1 MILAGDVGGTKI
13 LLGVY
18 RREGAG
24 VVRERSEVFA
34 SEDFTGLAEVVR
46 AFLRHVGMAGGEVEA
61 ACFGVAGPVLG
72 NATRT
77 PNLAWE
83 IDGDALAADAGLSRA
98 LLVNDLAATAEG
110 ILALRPDQLVTL
122 QEGIADPTG
131 NAVLIAAGTGLGMAL
146 LPRIPAGD
154 GSSRLHPVATEGGH
168 QDFAP
173 RNAGEEALRVTL
185 AKRYG
190 RVSVERV
197 VSGPGL
203 VATYHHLRETGA
215 APEDPEL
222 RDRIERTDPGRA
234 ISRAVLD
241 DGDPLATRALDLFV
255 AAYGAAAGNL
265 ALVGLATGGVY
276 LGGGIAP
283 KILPRLQHGPFLDAF
298 RDKGRFRGLM
308 ERLPVRVILNP
319 RTAMLGAAL
328 AGARL
333 LPPLQDPAASSG

>member
-1 MILAGDVGGTKI
+1 
-13 LLGVY
+13 
-18 RREGAG
+18 
-24 VVRERSEVFA
+24 
-34 SEDFTGLAEVVR
+34 
-46 AFLRHVGMAGGEVEA
+46 
-61 ACFGVAGPVLG
+61 VLG

-83 IDGDALAADAGLSRA
+83 IDGDALAAAVGLPRA

-110 ILALRPDQLVTL
+110 MLALRPDQLVTL
-122 QEGIADPTG
+122 QEGTADPIG

-146 LPRIPAGD
+146 LPSIPAAG
-154 GSSRLHPVATEGGH
+154 GTSRLHPVATEGGH

-173 RNAGEEALRVTL
+173 RNADEEALRDTL
-185 AKRYG
+185 AARYG

-203 VATYHHLRETGA
+203 VAIYHHLRETGA

-222 RDRIERTDPGRA
+222 RDRIERTDPGSA
-234 ISRAVLD
+234 ISRAALD
-241 DGDPLATRALDLFV
+241 DGDPLAGRALDLFV

-308 ERLPVRVILNP
+308 EGMPIRVILNP
-319 RTAMLGAAL
+319 HTAMLGAAL
-328 AGARL
+328 VGARL
-333 LPPLQDPAASSG
+333 LPPLQGPAASSG